1 MYVSQKD
8 GVVTATGK
16 RYDTSM
22 ASAQK
27 GAERSRAA
35 CFAYRLNNN
44 VSRPTRAAALAPAPA
59 SLIRRLS
66 SGREVESRLRTK
78 KDADRTRYGVA
89 RGPSSRLCDRRIDIL
104 RSLTLSRVQIDTEYD
119 YPESNEGV
127 TFSRATSRASTQI
140 L

>member
-1 MYVSQKD
+1 M
-8 GVVTATGK
+8 
-16 RYDTSM
+16 
-22 ASAQK
+22 
-27 GAERSRAA
+27 ERSRAA
-35 CFAYRLNNN
+35 RFAYRLNNN
-44 VSRPTRAAALAPAPA
+44 VSRPTLPDALAPAPA

-127 TFSRATSRASTQI
+127 TFSRTTSRASTQI